1 MKFEQQMNS
10 LAAQQ
15 LEAFKVEFQLDFE
28 YIASL
33 IIWGHKLKIQLQK
46 EPKIQEY
53 AASRDPKRCSMPTNC
68 G

>member
-1 MKFEQQMNS
+1 MNS
-10 LAAQQ
+10 LATQQ
-15 LEAFKVEFQLDFE
+15 LETFKVELQLDFD

-53 AASRDPKRCSMPTNC
+53 AASRDPK
-68 G
+68 